1 MAAPAGLFAAGPKG
15 QNSRPIPPSQPGPPA
30 MKPRHLLP
38 LAILL
43 PLLQV
48 PSANAEKLPPIWGY
62 GVKTCANFLAAA
74 DGRDAGDELQ
84 DLEYL
89 RYQDWLTGFV
99 TGLNLAMGKD
109 VLVGADIDSAL
120 RRIQAYCRGHEQ
132 EDVFMASMD
141 LIRMLGRLR

>member
-1 MAAPAGLFAAGPKG
+1 MAAPAGLFATGPKG

-43 PLLQV
+43 PLLHV

-132 EDVFMASMD
+132 EDVFTASMD

>member
-38 LAILL
+38 FAILL

>member
-43 PLLQV
+43 SLLHV